1 MTDDIETGSLAP
13 EILDAFLAQPLI
25 ARIATASPSTHR
37 PHVVPVWFE
46 WDGESIWISTF
57 RSTRKI
63 RELQANP
70 LCSIAID
77 SADSGVDF
85 RGVVFEGPAELV
97 TAPLDFVQRKSE
109 QIYTRYLG
117 EEVRQPRYQEWIYDS
132 ENLLIKLTP
141 QRRNTWYFARKYIQ
155 K

>member
-1 MTDDIETGSLAP
+1 MTDDIETGSLTP
-13 EILDAFLAQPLI
+13 DMLDTYLAQPLI
-25 ARIATASPSTHR
+25 ARIATASHASHR

-57 RSTRKI
+57 RSTRKVK
-63 RELQANP
+63 ELEANP
-70 LCSIAID
+70 QCSIAID

-85 RGVVFEGPAELV
+85 RGVIFEGPTELV
-97 TAPLDFVQRKSE
+97 TAPLDFVQRKTE

-117 EEVRQPRYQEWIYDS
+117 EEVRQPRYQEWIYDP

-141 QRRNTWYFARKYIQ
+141 QHTNTWFSARQI
-155 K
+155 